1 MDNCVSRD
9 TSPEAILLVNGNLDS
24 GQTSVEDMSRLLTTL
39 FWCSMSKDRKS
50 QASFDVFWPSGD
62 AKKHGGIDHLSTWT
76 VNEKA
81 VWVVRDDGIYLKI
94 RDPGGDA
101 FKNDYIDEI
110 LYLRWQPKR
119 TTLFWCNMS
128 KDKKSHASLDVF
140 WSFSNAGKHGGFDL
154 SAWAVNE
161 EALWIVRDDGIYLW
175 MKAPG
180 WPEEEPYVIET
191 LSRRWEPKR

>member
-1 MDNCVSRD
+1 MGSLHIKAIFLLLAIAITPSTAWTVRILNRLSHKKVLFAHCRSGDDDLGPQYIKHRD
-9 TSPEAILLVNGNLDS
+9 EFKFSFGVNLF
-24 GQTSVEDMSRLLTTL
+24 RTTL
-39 FWCSMSKDRKS
+39 FWCYMSKDRES

-81 VWVVRDDGIYLKI
+81 VWVIRDDGIYLKI

-119 TTLFWCNMS
+119 
-128 KDKKSHASLDVF
+128 
-140 WSFSNAGKHGGFDL
+140 
-154 SAWAVNE
+154 
-161 EALWIVRDDGIYLW
+161 
-175 MKAPG
+175 
-180 WPEEEPYVIET
+180 
-191 LSRRWEPKR
+191 

>member
-1 MDNCVSRD
+1 
-9 TSPEAILLVNGNLDS
+9 
-24 GQTSVEDMSRLLTTL
+24 
-39 FWCSMSKDRKS
+39 MSKDRES

-81 VWVVRDDGIYLKI
+81 VWVIRDDGIYLKI

-119 TTLFWCNMS
+119 
-128 KDKKSHASLDVF
+128 
-140 WSFSNAGKHGGFDL
+140 
-154 SAWAVNE
+154 
-161 EALWIVRDDGIYLW
+161 
-175 MKAPG
+175 
-180 WPEEEPYVIET
+180 
-191 LSRRWEPKR
+191 